1 MTIEEIRSRKEDQ
14 TFDFVKNVAVNTG
27 NVAVN
32 AENVTVNAENVAV
45 NTENVAVNTKFLA
58 NRLGISRKTIQR
70 ELTILQEKNF
80 VYWVGADKN
89 GHWEIVNH
97 EPSNN

>member
-32 AENVTVNAENVAV
+32 VAVNAVNVAV
-45 NTENVAVNTKFLA
+45 NTENVALNTK
-58 NRLGISRKTIQR
+58 S
-70 ELTILQEKNF
+70 LTE
-80 VYWVGADKN
+80 
-89 GHWEIVNH
+89 HWDLKR
-97 EPSNN
+97 

>member
-1 MTIEEIRSRKEDQ
+1 MTIDEIRSRKEDQ

-32 AENVTVNAENVAV
+32 AENVAVNAG
-45 NTENVAVNTKFLA
+45 NVAVNTKFLA

-97 EPSNN
+97 QPSNN

>member
-1 MTIEEIRSRKEDQ
+1 MTIDEIRSRKEDQ
-14 TFDFVKNVAVNTG
+14 TFDFVKNVA
-27 NVAVN
+27 
-32 AENVTVNAENVAV
+32 VNAENVAV

-97 EPSNN
+97 QPSNN